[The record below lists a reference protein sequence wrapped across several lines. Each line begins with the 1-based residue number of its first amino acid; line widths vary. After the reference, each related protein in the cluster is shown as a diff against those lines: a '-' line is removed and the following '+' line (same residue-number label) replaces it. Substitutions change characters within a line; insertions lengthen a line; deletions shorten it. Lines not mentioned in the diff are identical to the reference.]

1 MITRVEA
8 PAKINLFLEVLGK
21 RADGYHDIRSLMTPI
36 SLCDDMTFEL
46 RPDGAVGTDMDLDEL
61 PEIVGVSVA
70 DSDGNLTTRA
80 ARLLQQE
87 TGCRL
92 GARIR
97 IKKRIPIGGGLG
109 GGSSDAAMTLATLNR
124 IWGTGLPL
132 ARLMELAARL
142 GSDIPALM
150 RGGMVAVEGVGER
163 VTPLQPPPAVKPEP
177 WWLVVINPGFSTS
190 TRDIYERYR
199 TRLTSAPESYNNM
212 RSALLTGNVRLA
224 ASNLFNSLES
234 TVFDKYPLERMLVSR
249 LREAGALGAMVSG
262 SGSSI
267 FALAGDEGHARELD
281 RALRSRSDVAIWS
294 RVAKTMPDSVM
305 AAHDPLEVRV

>member
-1 MITRVEA
+1 MIRVEA

-21 RADGYHDIRSLMTPI
+21 RADGYHDIRSLLTPI
-36 SLCDDMTFEL
+36 SLCDGMDFDVRE
-46 RPDGAVGTDMDLDEL
+46 DGDVRTEMDLDDL
-61 PEIVGVSVA
+61 PEIVGVNVA

-87 TGCRL
+87 TGCKL

-97 IKKRIPIGGGLG
+97 IRKGIPIGGGLG
-109 GGSSDAAMTLATLNR
+109 GGSADAAMTLVTLNR
-124 IWGTGLPL
+124 IWGTNLP
-132 ARLMELAARL
+132 RRRRMELAARL
-142 GSDIPALM
+142 GSDIPGLVH
-150 RGGMVAVEGVGER
+150 GGVVAVEGVGDR
-163 VTPLQPPPAVKPEP
+163 VSPVAGPDAAPQP
-177 WWLVVINPGFSTS
+177 WWLVVVNPGFSTS

-199 TRLTSAPESYNNM
+199 SRLTSAPESYNNM
-212 RSALLTGNVRLA
+212 HSALLTGNVRLA
-224 ASNLFNSLES
+224 AANLFNSLES

-267 FALAGDEGHARELD
+267 FALAGDERQARELE
-281 RALRSRSDVAIWS
+281 RTLRSRADVAIWS

>member
-1 MITRVEA
+1 MTTRVEA
-8 PAKINLFLEVLGK
+8 PAKINLFLEVFGK
-21 RADGYHDIRSLMTPI
+21 RADGYHDLRSLLTPI
-36 SLCDDMTFEL
+36 SLCDDMDFEI
-46 RPDGAVGTDMDLDEL
+46 RPDGGVSTEMDLDEL
-61 PEIVGVSVA
+61 PEIVGVSIA

-92 GARIR
+92 GVRIR

-109 GGSSDAAMTLATLNR
+109 GGSSDAATTLTTLNR
-124 IWGTGLPL
+124 IWGTALPQT
-132 ARLMELAARL
+132 RLVELAARL
-142 GSDIPALM
+142 GSDIPALV
-150 RGGMVAVEGVGER
+150 RGGVVAVEGMGER
-163 VTPLQPPPAVKPEP
+163 VIPLQAPAGRSLEP
-177 WWLVVINPGFSTS
+177 WWLVVLNPGFSTS
-190 TRDIYERYR
+190 TRDIYERYK
-199 TRLTSAPESYNNM
+199 TLLTSAPESYNNM

-249 LREAGALGAMVSG
+249 LREEGALGAMVSG

-267 FALAGDEGHARELD
+267 FALAGDEGHARELEKN
-281 RALRSRSDVAIWS
+281 LRSRSDVAMWS

-305 AAHDPLEVRV
+305 VAHDPLEVRV